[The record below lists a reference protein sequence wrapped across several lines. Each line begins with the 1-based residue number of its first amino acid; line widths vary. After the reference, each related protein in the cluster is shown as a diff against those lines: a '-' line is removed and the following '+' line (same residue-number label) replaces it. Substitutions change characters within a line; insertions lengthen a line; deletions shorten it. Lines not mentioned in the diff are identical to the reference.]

1 MRIERMKTLALPL
14 VENDKQPILTAWTD
28 QAVVGV
34 ELETS
39 ANMSPITMLVQPFK
53 GKVELSGPF
62 TMKRNNFSYAV
73 EPLSANGYYEKIEEE
88 LNKWYLSE
96 GLYEVTMAMPDQF
109 MDAVESLN
117 ELTISNKDVSR
128 MQLSIWNNE
137 TNEYE
142 PLVDTKQVF
151 TDKVST
157 YFNQDGELRIEIKY
171 GPDPSGEQTKLPDI
185 ELKGGKIMIE
195 IRDLTKRYGSFTAL
209 DHLNL
214 SLEEG
219 VVFGFVGAN
228 GAGKS
233 TTFSILATLLSPT
246 SGDALINGKSVVKEP
261 KEVRKQIGY
270 MPDFFGVYDQL
281 KVDEYLDFY
290 GASYGIQLVQRQV
303 LIPQLLELVNLTN
316 KRYEYVDLL
325 SRGMKQRLC
334 LARALIHDPKV
345 LILDEPASG
354 LDPRARVEM
363 RDILRNLK
371 SMGKTILI
379 SSHILPELA
388 EMCDEIGVIDN
399 GKLIAHG
406 NVAAIQ
412 AQLQGEKRIVLK
424 MTDRLDEVR
433 AFLEEDPHISSIDVI
448 DNRLEIA
455 FNYRGTDAEQ
465 VALLKKAMLAD
476 LPIYALSEEEKD
488 LEDVFMAITKGA
500 DNQ

>member
-1 MRIERMKTLALPL
+1 
-14 VENDKQPILTAWTD
+14 
-28 QAVVGV
+28 
-34 ELETS
+34 
-39 ANMSPITMLVQPFK
+39 
-53 GKVELSGPF
+53 
-62 TMKRNNFSYAV
+62 
-73 EPLSANGYYEKIEEE
+73 
-88 LNKWYLSE
+88 
-96 GLYEVTMAMPDQF
+96 
-109 MDAVESLN
+109 
-117 ELTISNKDVSR
+117 
-128 MQLSIWNNE
+128 
-137 TNEYE
+137 
-142 PLVDTKQVF
+142 
-151 TDKVST
+151 
-157 YFNQDGELRIEIKY
+157 
-171 GPDPSGEQTKLPDI
+171 
-185 ELKGGKIMIE
+185 MIE

-214 SLEEG
+214 TLEEG

-246 SGDALINGKSVVKEP
+246 SGDALINGKSVIKES

-290 GASYGIQLVQRQV
+290 GASYGIGVAERKV
-303 LIPQLLELVNLTN
+303 LIPQLLELVNLTS
-316 KRYEYVDLL
+316 KRFEYVDLL

-406 NVAAIQ
+406 NVSSIQ
-412 AQLQGEKRIVLK
+412 AQLQGEKRIVIK
-424 MTDRLDEVR
+424 VTDRVNEVR
-433 AFLEEDPHISSIDVI
+433 AFLEEDPLVSSIDVI
-448 DNRLEIA
+448 DKRLEIA
-455 FNYRGTDAEQ
+455 FNYRGTDADQ
-465 VALLKKAMLAD
+465 VALLKKAMLTN

>member
-1 MRIERMKTLALPL
+1 
-14 VENDKQPILTAWTD
+14 
-28 QAVVGV
+28 
-34 ELETS
+34 
-39 ANMSPITMLVQPFK
+39 
-53 GKVELSGPF
+53 
-62 TMKRNNFSYAV
+62 
-73 EPLSANGYYEKIEEE
+73 
-88 LNKWYLSE
+88 
-96 GLYEVTMAMPDQF
+96 
-109 MDAVESLN
+109 
-117 ELTISNKDVSR
+117 
-128 MQLSIWNNE
+128 
-137 TNEYE
+137 
-142 PLVDTKQVF
+142 
-151 TDKVST
+151 
-157 YFNQDGELRIEIKY
+157 
-171 GPDPSGEQTKLPDI
+171 
-185 ELKGGKIMIE
+185 MIE
-195 IRDLTKRYGSFTAL
+195 IRDLTKKYGAFTAL

-246 SGDALINGKSVVKEP
+246 SGDALINGKSVIKEP

-290 GASYGIQLVQRQV
+290 GASYGIGAQERKV

-316 KRYEYVDLL
+316 KRFEYVDLL

-406 NVAAIQ
+406 NVASIQ
-412 AQLQGEKRIVLK
+412 AQLQGEKRIVIKVSDCLQ
-424 MTDRLDEVR
+424 EVR
-433 AFLEEDPHISSIDVI
+433 AFLEEDPLISSIDVM

-455 FNYRGTDAEQ
+455 FNYRGTDQEQ
-465 VALLKKAMLAD
+465 IVLLKKAMLAD

-500 DNQ
+500 DSQ